1 MKLEYQTRS
10 WHCNFCS
17 FESNK
22 NLIATHEMI
31 AYNTKTSG
39 YNDIAYIC
47 VECKGDLDNGT
58 LPCFN
63 DCGQAMR
70 NRVNCFCD
78 LRKNEP
84 VKTPTITEI
93 INNGPELCW

>member
-1 MKLEYQTRS
+1 MVT
-10 WHCNFCS
+10 
-17 FESNK
+17 
-22 NLIATHEMI
+22 
-31 AYNTKTSG
+31 YNTKTGG